1 MSDLIE
7 RQAAIDAIGEYDF
20 EFPEYMERFVTELR
34 DAMKADLKHDIEALP
49 SAQPEIIRCRECR
62 YMHEDTIFGQCWCN
76 RTSGCS
82 KVNKDD
88 FCSRAE
94 RKEE

>member
-1 MSDLIE
+1 MDDLIS
-7 RQAAIDAIGEYDF
+7 RQAAIEMVYKTACLKWTFDF
-20 EFPEYMERFVTELR
+20 SKRYADELVKEL
-34 DAMKADLKHDIEALP
+34 DALP
-49 SAQPEIIRCRECR
+49 SVQPEIIHCRDCR
-62 YMHEDTIFGQCWCN
+62 YMHEDTIFGQCWYN

-94 RKEE
+94 RRTDD